1 LSPYTSLV
9 DILNIEDLQLFQN
22 TSDRHFVLF
31 LLTSNLNR
39 LLASLAHRAC
49 PAVRVRAGHSG
60 MPAMRVGSSGAA
72 ASPLMEFQ

>member
-1 LSPYTSLV
+1 
-9 DILNIEDLQLFQN
+9 
-22 TSDRHFVLF
+22 
-31 LLTSNLNR
+31 
-39 LLASLAHRAC
+39 LASLAHRAC